1 MVSHTV
7 PDSLILTQ
15 LLSFFMPSADPIVAS
30 SAQRAQ
36 IASFQSQ
43 VRAISKRNNMIHDAC
58 RIHSTNAR
66 ALFAE
71 WIARQYRRSQSLPL
85 ACLIKLIRFRTPFII
100 ETSNQTIMQR
110 RKRFQGMCRTAPASI
125 HSQLLTT
132 GITTYSRRTIGHSG
146 FLIITTIAHFH

>member
-15 LLSFFMPSADPIVAS
+15 FLHFSMPSADPIVAS

-43 VRAISKRNNMIHDAC
+43 VRAISKRNNMIHDAR
-58 RIHSTNAR
+58 RIHSTHAR

-100 ETSNQTIMQR
+100 KTSNQTIMQR

-125 HSQLLTT
+125 HRQFLTAC
-132 GITTYSRRTIGHSG
+132 ITANSWRTIGHSG